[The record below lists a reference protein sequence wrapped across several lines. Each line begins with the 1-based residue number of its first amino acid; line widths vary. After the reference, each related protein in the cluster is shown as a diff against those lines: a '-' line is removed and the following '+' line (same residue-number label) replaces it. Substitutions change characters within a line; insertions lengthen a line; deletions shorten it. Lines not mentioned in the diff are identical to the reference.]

1 MLTYK
6 SFFME
11 NTSPKVWISI
21 DMIISKFIPIVWV
34 TLFVIGLWYLI
45 YNSIWVD
52 LPMEAKLGLWF
63 FLSLVMIGGAFS
75 FSDKLRYFADV
86 VMGGG
91 ILLLYG
97 TLIYGSRATETGNAA
112 IPEIAT
118 LFSAGIFT
126 LVSAYFAKLRHSKV
140 ILALGIIGAYLTPFV
155 IGNGGWDN
163 PGISFNAYLIYFA
176 AVNMIVFLM
185 GREIAIHDL
194 IPLNMLGLFFG
205 TSTLYHLSYLDNVGI
220 STGFFSGS
228 IFTSILIVVLLGF
241 CILAISQSASKF
253 DPKDESQLTIGYFF
267 PLAWAILNIER
278 LTWLSPLSTMWA
290 YLAVAVF
297 YFLAW
302 YYVRNLASTRTLH
315 LGTYASG
322 IIALILAVTSYF
334 PEFTVYSS
342 ILVAYI
348 ALIFLAIYIFDNAKW
363 ERLFAAMIFG
373 GFGGFLSLYHI
384 YITSWAGPDYPTIM
398 AIIALIPAIL
408 VYPVSHFSSGTKSS
422 FRVLTLPYSLIA
434 SILTLVILVGKLLSS
449 FDFMFV
455 IFLIPACI
463 AIVYAYFCDLEAQ
476 RKSFILRFGLVWW
489 AFAAILPF
497 LYLIS
502 NLAPGVADGETFL
515 KAWGI
520 FANQDFIKA
529 FIYMIM
535 LFLGLGISR
544 YLQKKTWSDRPSFIL
559 VIFAYSFLLLIV
571 NFCIITLCNDLGVE
585 FTTWGP
591 RAIGTTI
598 WWIVLALFMLMTGI
612 RYGRIYRSEKLLW
625 LILLALTIGKIGL
638 YDMAAM
644 DTDKKIIVFMV
655 VGWALMMFS
664 YFLQAKWYLR
674 ESSEK

>member
-1 MLTYK
+1 
-6 SFFME
+6 ME
-11 NTSPKVWISI
+11 NTSPKAWISI
-21 DMIISKFIPIVWV
+21 DMIISKFVPIVWV

-52 LPMEAKLGLWF
+52 LAMEAKLGLGF
-63 FLSLVMIGGAFS
+63 FLSLVIIGGAFS
-75 FSDKLRYFADV
+75 FSEKLRYFADV

-97 TLIYGSRATETGNAA
+97 TLIYGSRATETANAA

-205 TSTLYHLSYLDNVGI
+205 TSTLYHLSYLNNADI
-220 STGFFSGS
+220 STGFFAGPA
-228 IFTSILIVVLLGF
+228 FTAVLIVVLLGF

-253 DPKDESQLTIGYFF
+253 DPKDEFQLTIGYFF

-278 LTWLSPLSTMWA
+278 LAGISPLTTMWA
-290 YLAVAVF
+290 YLVIAVL

-342 ILVAYI
+342 VLVAYI
-348 ALIFLAIYIFDNAKW
+348 TLIFLAIYIFDNAKW
-363 ERLFAAMIFG
+363 ERLFAAMIFAW
-373 GFGGFLSLYHI
+373 FGGFLSLYHI
-384 YITSWAGPDYPTIM
+384 YFASTGWSEYPTLM
-398 AIIALIPAIL
+398 SIIALMPAIL
-408 VYPVSHFSSGTKSS
+408 IYPVSYFASETKAS
-422 FRVLTLPYSLIA
+422 FRALTLPFSLIA
-434 SILTLVILVGKLLSS
+434 SVLALVILIGKLLST

-455 IFLIPACI
+455 VFLIPAFV
-463 AIVYAYFCDLEAQ
+463 AILYIYVTDMEAV
-476 RKSFILRFGLVWW
+476 KKWFILRFALIWW

-497 LYLIS
+497 LYLIA
-502 NLAPGVADGETFL
+502 NLGPWVADKENFFI
-515 KAWGI
+515 AWGI
-520 FANQDFIKA
+520 FANEDFIKA
-529 FIYMIM
+529 FIYMII

-544 YLQKKTWSDRPSFIL
+544 HLQKKTWNNRPSFIL

-571 NFCIITLCNDLGVE
+571 NFCIITLCNDLGIE
-585 FTTWGP
+585 FTTWWP
-591 RAIGTTI
+591 RAIWTTL
-598 WWIVLALFMLMTGI
+598 WWIALALFMLMTGI
-612 RYGRIYRSEKLLW
+612 HYGRIYRSEKLLW
-625 LILLALTIGKIGL
+625 LILLALTIGKIWL

-644 DTDKKIIVFMV
+644 NTDKKIIVFMV

-664 YFLQAKWYLR
+664 YVLQAKWYLR